1 MSIILVQYHL
11 RIDDHIGEVKNDFN
25 IKYMDLLVLVI
36 ENSRMKNNL
45 RI

>member
-1 MSIILVQYHL
+1 MSIILVIYHL
-11 RIDDHIGEVKNDFN
+11 SIDDSIGEIKNDFN
-25 IKYMDLLVLVI
+25 IKYIDLLVLVI